1 MNQPTYFVE
10 LARMRKTTIAAAANP
25 ARLAL
30 ALGLAAAAA
39 LLAVAAPAQA
49 EGDRD
54 TDTTSTTKIPSRVD
68 CVPLVHGTDG
78 ITVTAGGKY
87 SFDPAGGLI
96 LETTVVEDAVHW
108 KGNLTAPV
116 KMDDVKVM
124 RYSTRKLDDG
134 TGNAAALPAY
144 RVFITDA
151 NGGPGN
157 PGNTTTL
164 VYEPYYN
171 ITGNPALNTTQ
182 TWDVLAGK
190 FWATKS
196 IGGITAEPGGSY
208 AGNRT
213 WSQIKAANPNAQVVA
228 IGIGQGT
235 YNKGTKA
242 WTNHAFFGTY
252 KACTDHVWV
261 KPKPSPSPSL
271 TVTATPTVPPANGGG
286 SLPITG
292 ISAPTM
298 IATGG
303 LLTLLG
309 VGLVWM
315 VRRRKRLEFTAS

>member
-1 MNQPTYFVE
+1 
-10 LARMRKTTIAAAANP
+10 MRKTTIAAAANP
-25 ARLAL
+25 ARLVL
-30 ALGLAAAAA
+30 ALGLAGAAA

-54 TDTTSTTKIPSRVD
+54 TDNTSTTKIPSRVD

-87 SFDPAGGLI
+87 TFDDAGGLI
-96 LETTVVEDAVHW
+96 LETTAVADAVHW
-108 KGNLTAPV
+108 KGNLTASVP
-116 KMDDVKVM
+116 MGDVKVM

-134 TGNAAALPAY
+134 KTNAAALPAY

-151 NGGPGN
+151 NGGAGN

-164 VYEPYYN
+164 VYEPYWN
-171 ITGNPALNTTQ
+171 TAGSPKLNTTE
-182 TWDVLAGK
+182 TWDVLGGR
-190 FWATKS
+190 FWATKT
-196 IGGITAEPGGSY
+196 IGGIEASSGGPG
-208 AGNRT
+208 AGQT
-213 WSQIKAANPNAQVVA
+213 EATTLVKWDTIKAKNPDARVVA

-235 YNKGTKA
+235 YNAGTKA
-242 WTNHAFFGTY
+242 WTNHALFGTY

-261 KPKPSPSPSL
+261 KPKPSPSPSV

-292 ISAPTM
+292 VSAPMM

-303 LLTLLG
+303 ALTLLG
-309 VGLVWM
+309 AGLVWM